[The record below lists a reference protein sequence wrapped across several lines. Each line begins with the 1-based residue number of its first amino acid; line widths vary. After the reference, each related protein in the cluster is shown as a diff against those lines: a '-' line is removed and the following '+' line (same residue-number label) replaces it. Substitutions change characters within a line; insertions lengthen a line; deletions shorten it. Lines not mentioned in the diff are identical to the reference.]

1 MLAIAAFVL
10 FTKHIS
16 RWESLHLTLPADA
29 LLSTF
34 CATASVAPAAGILRS
49 VHISLGNWSGN
60 GEVVR
65 SLLAHSPALKE
76 LHWSSRRIHGAFDTI
91 CANGIDALIHNGS
104 WQHLTRLALDTLLT
118 LSGVLSILRQA
129 IRLEYLK
136 LGCFSKSPV
145 ESFNP
150 ALIRLGVRETRL
162 AAPGL
167 HTLIIYQQTLDID
180 LPALLEYVVCSGLAH
195 LTIACE
201 SLPLE
206 SSVETLQATGAALA
220 AYISRTKLNTLALKN
235 TGISAEHLFS
245 CLVAAPQLQRLSVHA
260 SVGGHCSVDD
270 ALLSA
275 LTVCRPAVEQRQPL
289 CPQLRELFLHYGVLC
304 SDGACADMVQSRVAV
319 LGAGSHGKRVER
331 LRVVDVILSEQQH
344 TTNSLDINYFRKL
357 WDSEKYRPL
366 KWQ

>member
-16 RWESLHLTLPADA
+16 RWESIYLTLPADA

-34 CATASVAPAAGILRS
+34 CATALVAPAASILRS
-49 VHISLGNWSGN
+49 VHISLGNWFGN

-76 LHWSSRRIHGAFDTI
+76 LHWSSRRIPGAFDTN
-91 CANGIDALIHNGS
+91 CANGIDSLIHNGS
-104 WQHLTRLALDTLLT
+104 WQHITRLALNTLLT
-118 LSGVLSILRQA
+118 LSGVLSILKQA

-136 LGCFSKSPV
+136 LGCFSRCPV
-145 ESFNP
+145 DGFNP
-150 ALIRLGVRETRL
+150 ALIRLGVRETPL

-167 HTLIIYQQTLDID
+167 NTLIVHQQALDID
-180 LPALLEYVVCSGLAH
+180 LPALLEYIACPGLAH

-201 SLPLE
+201 SLPVE
-206 SSVETLQATGAALA
+206 SSMETLQATGAALA
-220 AYISRTKLNTLALKN
+220 NFISRTKLETLVLKN
-235 TGISAEHLFS
+235 TGISAAHLFS

-275 LTVCRPAVEQRQPL
+275 LTVCRPAVEQRQLL

-319 LGAGSHGKRVER
+319 LGAGSDGKRVER
-331 LRVVDVILSEQQH
+331 LRVVNVIFTEQQH
-344 TTNSLDINYFRKL
+344 TTNSLDINYF
-357 WDSEKYRPL
+357 SEILGSDKYRPL
-366 KWQ
+366 EL